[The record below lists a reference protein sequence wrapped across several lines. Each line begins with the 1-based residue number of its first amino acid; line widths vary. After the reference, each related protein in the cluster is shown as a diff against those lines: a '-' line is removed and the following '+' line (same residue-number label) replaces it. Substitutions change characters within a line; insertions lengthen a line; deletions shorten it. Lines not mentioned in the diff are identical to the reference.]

1 MRRKTTQMR
10 VGFILGLLCT
20 ALAVGCGE
28 ASTPEEVTRFQQAG
42 PVQPPVDED
51 RVVDAKLPS
60 GPYRPVAGDVL
71 EMVMPAVLQEARSSY
86 QPTIELTRPESHL
99 CRVGDDGRITLPIIG
114 ELDVRGRSL
123 PEIEALATKAYY
135 PKYVKERPSIVAKV
149 QTYRTARVSIV
160 GAINL
165 PGVYELQSQ
174 EMSLVALLMKAGG
187 IDLKGSTG
195 AAMGGASVVRIKR
208 MGDPVLAVSAIPQTQ
223 PAGSSV
229 RAPDSPSPSG
239 QAGSPPGQAGSPPGQ
254 AGVMTVVLPVRGL
267 NIPFADVPLVEG
279 DMVEIE
285 GLKPEVFTVIGLVNK
300 AGAFPYPPGTQFS
313 LLQALSFA
321 AGLNDIADPQYAKIY
336 RQDADGSIVEA
347 SFKVK
352 GSALTSASNV
362 MIKPG
367 DVIAV
372 EHTPATRFNLVLAEV
387 FKINAG
393 VNLQATY
400 YYWNPYDYDTGRTSL
415 RQSLLQDV
423 INNRPTLLNLGQ

>member
-1 MRRKTTQMR
+1 MRRKTTQTR
-10 VGFILGLLCT
+10 VGFILGLFCT
-20 ALAVGCGE
+20 ALATGCGE
-28 ASTPEEVTRFQQAG
+28 SSTPEEVTRFQQAG

-51 RVVDAKLPS
+51 RVVNAKLPS

-71 EMVMPAVLQEARSSY
+71 EVVMPAVLQEARSSY

-99 CRVGDDGRITLPIIG
+99 CRVGDDGKITLPIIG
-114 ELDVRGRSL
+114 ELDVRARSL

-149 QTYRTARVSIV
+149 QTYRTARVSVV

-195 AAMGGASVVRIKR
+195 AATGGASVVRIKR
-208 MGDPVLAVSAIPQTQ
+208 MGNPALAASAAPQTQ
-223 PAGSSV
+223 PAGLPV
-229 RAPDSPSPSG
+229 RAPDSL
-239 QAGSPPGQAGSPPGQ
+239 SPPGQ

-279 DMVEIE
+279 DMIEIE

-372 EHTPATRFNLVLAEV
+372 EHTPATRFNLILAEV

>member
-1 MRRKTTQMR
+1 M
-10 VGFILGLLCT
+10 LGLVCI
-20 ALAVGCGE
+20 AMAAGCPKP
-28 ASTPEEVTRFQQAG
+28 STPQEVARFQQAG
-42 PVQPPVDED
+42 PIQPPVDQD
-51 RVVDAKLPS
+51 RVVNAKLPA

-71 EMVMPAVLQEARSSY
+71 EMVMPAVLQEVTAARSSY
-86 QPTIELTRPESHL
+86 QTIELTRPESHL
-99 CRVGDDGRITLPIIG
+99 CRVGEDGRITLPIIG
-114 ELDVRGRSL
+114 ELDVKGRSL
-123 PEIEALATKAYY
+123 PEIESLATKAYY

-149 QTYRTARVSIV
+149 HSYRTARVSIV
-160 GAINL
+160 GAVTL
-165 PGVYELQSQ
+165 PGIYELQSQ

-208 MGDPVLAVSAIPQTQ
+208 MGAPAFVPIPPGPSQVRPVSASLPPAATQ
-223 PAGSSV
+223 PA
-229 RAPDSPSPSG
+229 
-239 QAGSPPGQAGSPPGQ
+239 PGE

-336 RQDADGSIVEA
+336 RQDADGTVVEGVF
-347 SFKVK
+347 SVK
-352 GSALTSASNV
+352 GSDLASASNI

-372 EHTPATRFNLVLAEV
+372 EHTAATRFNLILAEV
-387 FKINAG
+387 FRINAG
-393 VNLQATY
+393 VNLNASYTV
-400 YYWNPYDYDTGRTSL
+400 WNPYNYNTNQTSL
-415 RQSLLQDV
+415 RRALLEDASQQV
-423 INNRPTLLNLGQ
+423 LPTILGR